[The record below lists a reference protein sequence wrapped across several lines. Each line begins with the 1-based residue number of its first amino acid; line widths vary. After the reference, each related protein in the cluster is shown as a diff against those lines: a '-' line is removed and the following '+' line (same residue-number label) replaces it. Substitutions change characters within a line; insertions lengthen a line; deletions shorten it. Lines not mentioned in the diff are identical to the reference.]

1 MAGANGAGEAAKLP
15 VVEYPCDY
23 RFRAIGFAGND
34 FPAHVRGLVERVV
47 GPVAP
52 DSCSVRPSA
61 GGRYESVTVHCEL
74 DSEEARRAIYQAFW
88 EDERVV
94 FYL

>member
-1 MAGANGAGEAAKLP
+1 MAGENGAGQAASVP
-15 VVEYPCDY
+15 VVEYPCLY
-23 RFRAIGFAGND
+23 RFRAIGFAGGD
-34 FPAHVRGLVERVV
+34 FPAHVRKLVGRVI

-52 DSCSVRPSA
+52 DSCSVRSSA

-74 DSEEARRAIYQAFW
+74 QNEEARRAIYQAFW

>member
-1 MAGANGAGEAAKLP
+1 MAEGGDGKTEAA
-15 VVEYPCDY
+15 VVDYPCLY
-23 RFRAIGFAGND
+23 RFRAIGHAGAD
-34 FPAHVRGLVERVV
+34 FPGHVRKLVARVI

-52 DSCSVRPSA
+52 DSCSVRASS
-61 GGRYESVTVHCEL
+61 GGRYESVTVHVHL
-74 DSEEARRAIYQAFW
+74 GSEEARRAIYQVFW

>member
-1 MAGANGAGEAAKLP
+1 MAEGQDGAGAGKA
-15 VVEYPCDY
+15 VVDYPCLY
-23 RFRAIGFAGND
+23 RFRAIGFAGGD
-34 FPAHVRGLVERVV
+34 FPSHVRRLVGRVI

-52 DSCSVRPSA
+52 DSCSVRASA
-61 GGRYESVTVHCEL
+61 GGRYESVTVHVHLE
-74 DSEEARRAIYQAFW
+74 SEEARRAIYQEFW

>member
-1 MAGANGAGEAAKLP
+1 MEGGDGAGQAAKA
-15 VVEYPCDY
+15 VVEYPCLY
-23 RFRAIGFAGND
+23 RFRAIGFAGSD
-34 FPAHVRGLVERVV
+34 FPAHVRRLVGRVV

-52 DSCSVRPSA
+52 DSCSVRASA
-61 GGRYESVTVHCEL
+61 GGRYESVTVHVHLE
-74 DSEEARRAIYQAFW
+74 SEEARRAIYQAFW